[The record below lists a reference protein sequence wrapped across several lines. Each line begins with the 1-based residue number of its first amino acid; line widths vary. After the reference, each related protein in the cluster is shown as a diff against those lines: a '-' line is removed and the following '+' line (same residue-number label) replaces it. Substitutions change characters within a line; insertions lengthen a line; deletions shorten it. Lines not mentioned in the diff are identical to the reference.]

1 MAGVALTIECKW
13 PGSPPQS
20 TFQAGPAGH
29 TTGIPCVC
37 KAGKRQ
43 RFWSV
48 FQTAGPAGQTAEIS
62 RRGPPRQPGR
72 VGTGRDGAAE
82 QLRHVMWNGVG
93 EPRGT
98 RKVLPGRRPGG
109 TRGGNPKL
117 HCFIHPSVHSFIH
130 SPIHPVSLLA
140 HGLQEAQQ
148 SHLPRHL
155 CNRSW
160 RVVRY

>member
-1 MAGVALTIECKW
+1 MEHRQIDKDDTEMEPFQNLPETFTIIDEIVSRVFGKGPERVPEGGPVGV
-13 PGSPPQS
+13 G
-20 TFQAGPAGH
+20 
-29 TTGIPCVC
+29 
-37 KAGKRQ
+37 
-43 RFWSV
+43 
-48 FQTAGPAGQTAEIS
+48 
-62 RRGPPRQPGR
+62 RG
-72 VGTGRDGAAE
+72 GTAE
-82 QLRHVMWNGVG
+82 QLRHVMWSGMG

-109 TRGGNPKL
+109 TRAGNPKL